1 MVLYLT
7 ASRASV
13 IASSLQGVGL
23 LLLSSMPSLLHRPY
37 NVPVG
42 IPNSVDA
49 LCTDVWPERIASRA
63 RSRSAGDQV
72 VGLALKGAA
81 SLMPSLLAILYK
93 VLDGIPN
100 AFEALFADIVPV
112 RSASSALF
120 KLSSLHDLVGPS
132 FFGVS
137 IPNRCARCH
146 KVVEGI
152 PNVAKTI
159 ATPLD

>member
-1 MVLYLT
+1 M
-7 ASRASV
+7 
-13 IASSLQGVGL
+13 
-23 LLLSSMPSLLHRPY
+23 
-37 NVPVG
+37 N
-42 IPNSVDA
+42 
-49 LCTDVWPERIASRA
+49 
-63 RSRSAGDQV
+63 
-72 VGLALKGAA
+72 GAA
-81 SLMPSLLAILYK
+81 SLIPSLLAILYK

-112 RSASSALF
+112 RNASNALF

-137 IPNRCARCH
+137 MPSRCALCH